1 MENNNNFEEQTEKSL
16 HQSEIDFLNSKYQ
29 YELKQA
35 EINYNVKLEYMLL
48 QEKERLEKEY
58 SDKLEGQKAFY
69 ENELKNQKDWY
80 EKEILRRQEET
91 ANWHRENTQKLL
103 DEQKRELEEKFVHK
117 PVSILKEEE
126 ENPVK
131 VSVIL
136 PIYNV
141 GKYLEQCL
149 NSLISQTL
157 YDIEIICVNDGSTD
171 NCYNILEEYKQK
183 DGRIKVIHKENE
195 GTGIARNTGLKVAT
209 GECVAFVDP
218 DDWIKNNMLER
229 LYDLIKEKDLDI
241 AMCMPDGFNEEK
253 QVMETFSYFDDGNFT
268 KIPTDRVFNWKDLS
282 PFSYPMCVWNKLYKR
297 KFLTEN
303 HIDFAEKLDF
313 EDHKVIFGALFHA
326 KRMFFIPEKLYVY
339 RHNRKGSIL
348 SDANKRLMDR
358 MKMFDYVEK
367 IMKDTGAYDSLKNEL
382 LIYQV
387 HDLLY
392 YYTEIKPE
400 FKEEYIKA
408 MVEEVKRLGLS
419 EEEKKMLCE
428 KEPAFVEVLKKI

>member
-218 DDWIKNNMLER
+218 DDWI
-229 LYDLIKEKDLDI
+229 
-241 AMCMPDGFNEEK
+241 
-253 QVMETFSYFDDGNFT
+253 Q
-268 KIPTDRVFNWKDLS
+268 
-282 PFSYPMCVWNKLYKR
+282 CVC
-297 KFLTEN
+297 LT
-303 HIDFAEKLDF
+303 
-313 EDHKVIFGALFHA
+313 G
-326 KRMFFIPEKLYVY
+326 
-339 RHNRKGSIL
+339 
-348 SDANKRLMDR
+348 LM
-358 MKMFDYVEK
+358 
-367 IMKDTGAYDSLKNEL
+367 
-382 LIYQV
+382 
-387 HDLLY
+387 
-392 YYTEIKPE
+392 
-400 FKEEYIKA
+400 
-408 MVEEVKRLGLS
+408 
-419 EEEKKMLCE
+419 KKSR
-428 KEPAFVEVLKKI
+428 

>member
-1 MENNNNFEEQTEKSL
+1 
-16 HQSEIDFLNSKYQ
+16 
-29 YELKQA
+29 
-35 EINYNVKLEYMLL
+35 
-48 QEKERLEKEY
+48 
-58 SDKLEGQKAFY
+58 
-69 ENELKNQKDWY
+69 
-80 EKEILRRQEET
+80 
-91 ANWHRENTQKLL
+91 
-103 DEQKRELEEKFVHK
+103 
-117 PVSILKEEE
+117 
-126 ENPVK
+126 
-131 VSVIL
+131 
-136 PIYNV
+136 
-141 GKYLEQCL
+141 
-149 NSLISQTL
+149 
-157 YDIEIICVNDGSTD
+157 
-171 NCYNILEEYKQK
+171 
-183 DGRIKVIHKENE
+183 
-195 GTGIARNTGLKVAT
+195 
-209 GECVAFVDP
+209 
-218 DDWIKNNMLER
+218 
-229 LYDLIKEKDLDI
+229 
-241 AMCMPDGFNEEK
+241 MPDGFNEEK